1 MISEEQGAAV
11 CEAYISALSN
21 GDAAAIA
28 ALYADDATL
37 EDPVGTEVKQ
47 GIDAIRAFYDFAAS
61 SVISA
66 RLSGAPRVA
75 GNEAAFAFE
84 IVAGAGENTMTID
97 VIDVFRF
104 DDNGKVASMRAFWG
118 SANTR

>member
-11 CEAYISALSN
+11 CKAYITALNN

-37 EDPVGTEVKQ
+37 EDPVGTEIKQ
-47 GIDAIRAFYDFAAS
+47 GIEAIRAFYDYAAAS
-61 SVISA
+61 VVSA
-66 RLSGAPRVA
+66 RLTGSPRVA

-84 IVAGAGENTMTID
+84 IVAGAGDSTMTID

-104 DDNGKVASMRAFWG
+104 DDSGKVASMRAYWG

>member
-47 GIDAIRAFYDFAAS
+47 GIEAIRAFYDYAS
-61 SVISA
+61 ASVVSA
-66 RLSGAPRVA
+66 RLLGAPRVA

-84 IVAGAGENTMTID
+84 VIAGSGENTMTIEI
-97 VIDVFRF
+97 IDVFRF
-104 DDNGKVASMRAFWG
+104 DDRGKVASMRAFWG